1 MYPTVSR
8 EELVKIYDVSQ
19 GYLGYLLREKRI
31 PLPVRI
37 NGEILW
43 YKDEVD
49 VSLPKIKSFLE
60 RRKQI
65 NYNATAVLPMLQ
77 LKVTAQASGVL
88 AASALAGATE
98 CYVTTSGATALT
110 TDTAVNIIAQLVSAI
125 QTAAPILQP
134 VPVISGV
141 PWTVYIR
148 NTNAGT
154 LTLTAGT
161 GVTITGTAT
170 IATTVERQYLIT
182 ITSPT
187 TVTFQD
193 LGGATVT

>member
-1 MYPTVSR
+1 MTT
-8 EELVKIYDVSQ
+8 
-19 GYLGYLLREKRI
+19 LGVFR
-31 PLPVRI
+31 
-37 NGEILW
+37 
-43 YKDEVD
+43 DD
-49 VSLPKIKSFLE
+49 F
-60 RRKQI
+60 
-65 NYNATAVLPMLQ
+65 YNPSAILPMLQ
-77 LKVTAQASGVL
+77 MKTTAQASGTL
-88 AASALAGATE
+88 AASTLAGASE

-110 TDTAVNIIAQLVSAI
+110 TDTAVNIIATIIAAI
-125 QTAAPILQP
+125 QTSAAGAFPAPNIASLTY
-134 VPVISGV
+134 
-141 PWTVYIR
+141 TVYVR

-170 IATTVERQYLIT
+170 IATTVERQYMIT